1 MFFNFNRL
9 ISPQQVVC
17 CASSVHKNQ
26 VNTIQKLTDD
36 YNELK
41 KTMDGGQFNSED
53 SRKRKEME
61 PPSAAVVPGVWE
73 QLEGLC
79 KSY

>member
-1 MFFNFNRL
+1 
-9 ISPQQVVC
+9 
-17 CASSVHKNQ
+17 VHKNQ

-61 PPSAAVVPGVWE
+61 QPSAAVVPGVWE

>member
-1 MFFNFNRL
+1 
-9 ISPQQVVC
+9 
-17 CASSVHKNQ
+17 
-26 VNTIQKLTDD
+26 VNTIQKLTDE

-41 KTMDGGQFNSED
+41 KTVEGGNFHTED

-61 PPSAAVVPGVWE
+61 PASASANPGVWE

-79 KSY
+79 RSY

>member
-1 MFFNFNRL
+1 MH
-9 ISPQQVVC
+9 Q
-17 CASSVHKNQ
+17 NQ
-26 VNTIQKLTDD
+26 VNTIQKLTED

-41 KTMDGGQFNSED
+41 KTVEGGNFQSED

-61 PPSAAVVPGVWE
+61 APSAAAPGVWE
-73 QLEGLC
+73 QLEGLR

>member
-1 MFFNFNRL
+1 
-9 ISPQQVVC
+9 
-17 CASSVHKNQ
+17 
-26 VNTIQKLTDD
+26 VNTIQKLTEE

-41 KTMDGGQFNSED
+41 KTVEGGNFQSED

-61 PPSAAVVPGVWE
+61 PPSAAPGVWE

>member
-1 MFFNFNRL
+1 M
-9 ISPQQVVC
+9 
-17 CASSVHKNQ
+17 
-26 VNTIQKLTDD
+26 NTIQKLTDD

-41 KTMDGGQFNSED
+41 KTMDGGQFSSED

-61 PPSAAVVPGVWE
+61 PASAAAVPGVWE

>member
-1 MFFNFNRL
+1 
-9 ISPQQVVC
+9 VVC
-17 CASSVHKNQ
+17 CASSVHQNQ
-26 VNTIQKLTDD
+26 VNTIQKLTED

-41 KTMDGGQFNSED
+41 KTVEGGNFQSED

-61 PPSAAVVPGVWE
+61 PPSAAAPGVWE

>member
-1 MFFNFNRL
+1 
-9 ISPQQVVC
+9 VVC
-17 CASSVHKNQ
+17 CASSVHQNQ

-41 KTMDGGQFNSED
+41 KTMDGGQFQSEE

-61 PPSAAVVPGVWE
+61 PSSTAIPGVWE

>member
-1 MFFNFNRL
+1 
-9 ISPQQVVC
+9 
-17 CASSVHKNQ
+17 VHKNQ

-41 KTMDGGQFNSED
+41 KQVDGGNFNSED

-61 PPSAAVVPGVWE
+61 QPSATVMPGVWE

-79 KSY
+79 KSTY

>member
-1 MFFNFNRL
+1 M
-9 ISPQQVVC
+9 VC
-17 CASSVHKNQ
+17 CASSVHQNQ
-26 VNTIQKLTDD
+26 VNAIQKLTDD

-41 KTMDGGQFNSED
+41 KTVDGGQFNSEE

-61 PPSAAVVPGVWE
+61 PPSAAVASGVWE